1 MYGSPVV
8 LPVVW
13 SKEGPVQADGPR
25 PSRRVQINLPLLS
38 CSKSHIDSSKLHV
51 MAMLNKTMKVHVTN
65 CSTCAFSCFN
75 ANQCTPHGQT
85 QTFIKLK
92 ICCHRNKTASLII
105 HLQLYFSA
113 FQNRSRQLFPPIA
126 ALIFVKFEQDLW
138 ERSRD
143 ILAEVFMVRNP
154 FKTGQYWCSAV
165 IYRKPNAFSII
176 SFF

>member
-1 MYGSPVV
+1 MIKRFCIGRRSTSLASSPDKPATFV
-8 LPVVW
+8 LLEVTHWFIEVACHGYV
-13 SKEGPVQADGPR
+13 KKKQTMNVQ
-25 PSRRVQINLPLLS
+25 
-38 CSKSHIDSSKLHV
+38 
-51 MAMLNKTMKVHVTN
+51 VTN
-65 CSTCAFSCFN
+65 CSTCAFSCFS
-75 ANQCTPHGQT
+75 ANQCTPQGQT

-113 FQNRSRQLFPPIA
+113 FQNRSRELVPSIA

-143 ILAEVFMVRNP
+143 ILGEVFMVRNP